1 MIDARTLVAQA
12 AQSSSMPTEPKQT
25 SDMIRK
31 LFLLMHGAYGNAFM
45 SKFATGEKDGRGKDK
60 GIRAAM
66 LVWDAKLATYPSQTV
81 DRAVSKLQEHFKTF
95 PPGLFEF
102 EELCKSLLP
111 PKIVTFNDYPK
122 LPQAK
127 DVSHVQVTAVGDN
140 RDWARRIIAKHE
152 AGGRISQACLD
163 IARSA
168 LRYRNEA
175 DE

>member
-1 MIDARTLVAQA
+1 MIDARTLVPQA
-12 AQSSSMPTEPKQT
+12 AQSDNTHTDPKQT

-45 SKFATGEKDGRGKDK
+45 SKFSTGEKDARGKDK

-66 LVWDAKLATYPSQTV
+66 IVWDAKLATYPAQIV
-81 DRAVSKLQEHFKTF
+81 ERAVSKLQDHFPTF

-102 EELCKSLLP
+102 EGLCKSLLP
-111 PKIVTFNDYPK
+111 SKIMTFDDYPK
-122 LPQAK
+122 LPPAK
-127 DVSHVQVTAVGDN
+127 DVSNVQVTEVGDN

-152 AGGRISQACLD
+152 SGGRISQACLD

-168 LRYRNEA
+168 LRYR
-175 DE
+175 DDGDL

>member
-1 MIDARTLVAQA
+1 MIDARTLVAQT
-12 AQSSSMPTEPKQT
+12 AQSASTPADPKPS

-45 SKFATGEKDGRGKDK
+45 SKFSTGEKDARGKDK

-66 LVWDAKLATYPSQTV
+66 LVWDAKLAAYPAQTV
-81 DRAVSKLQEHFKTF
+81 ERAVSKLQEHFLTF

-111 PKIVTFNDYPK
+111 PKIVTFDDYPK
-122 LPQAK
+122 LPPAK
-127 DVSHVQVTAVGDN
+127 DVSNVQVAEIGDN
-140 RDWARRIIAKHE
+140 RDWARRIIAKHD

-168 LRYRNEA
+168 LRHR

>member
-1 MIDARTLVAQA
+1 MIDSRTLVAQA
-12 AQSSSMPTEPKQT
+12 AQSAGTPTEPKQT

-45 SKFATGEKDGRGKDK
+45 SKFSTGEKDARGKDK

-66 LVWDAKLATYPSQTV
+66 LVWDSKLAAYPAQTV
-81 DRAVSKLQEHFKTF
+81 ERAVSKLQEHFQTF

-111 PKIVTFNDYPK
+111 PKIVTFDDYPK
-122 LPQAK
+122 LPPPK
-127 DVSHVQVTAVGDN
+127 DVSHVQVAEVGDN

-163 IARSA
+163 MARGA
-168 LRYRNEA
+168 LRHR
-175 DE
+175 DEGDQ